1 MNLKKTLLAVAVAF
15 SSLTASAQTYGDYT
29 FKSHWFLQAQAGA
42 QYTLGEA
49 KFTDMIAAPNVQ
61 LAVGYQFNPIWAV
74 RLGVN
79 GWESVTGWK
88 DSSVKSMNLP
98 HNTFKYKY
106 LAPAI
111 DVKFNLINAI
121 CGWNPERLLG
131 LNIIAGA
138 GANIA
143 WDGLG
148 KDAAANAA
156 ASAVCLP
163 HYYEK
168 SQILPVGRMGLDVDF
183 NVSKRISLN
192 IEGMANIINDHY
204 NGKHADNADWYFNVL
219 AGVKVALGPTCTKKE
234 VPAPAP
240 EPAPTPAPKP
250 VVEKPAPAPAKVVEK
265 VEPYRVEVFFALD
278 KDEPTAEEKAKLA
291 GLKAYMDK
299 YPNSKV
305 DICGYADK
313 GTGNPEYNAG
323 IAKRRAV
330 KIAAMLEE
338 EYNIKTNRIT
348 INSKG
353 DTVQPFANNDSN
365 RVVIGIA
372 E

>member
-1 MNLKKTLLAVAVAF
+1 MLKKLLLVAAVAF
-15 SSLTASAQTYGDYT
+15 SALTANAQTYGDYT
-29 FKSHWFLQAQAGA
+29 FKSHWFAQLQAGG
-42 QYTLGEA
+42 QYTLGEG
-49 KFTDMIAAPNVQ
+49 KFMDMITPNAQV
-61 LAVGYQFNPIWAV
+61 AIGYQFNPIWAV

-79 GWESVTGWK
+79 GWQSTTGWK
-88 DSSVKSMNLP
+88 EDVAQSMGLP
-98 HNTFKYKY
+98 NKTFKFKY

-111 DVKFNLINAI
+111 DVKLNVINAF
-121 CGWNPERLLG
+121 CGWNPERVFG
-131 LNIIAGA
+131 LNVIVGA

-156 ASAVCLP
+156 ASALCLP

-168 SQILPVGRMGLDVDF
+168 SQILPVGRMGLDLDF
-183 NVSKRISLN
+183 NVSKRVSLN
-192 IEGMANIINDHY
+192 IEGMANFLNDHY
-204 NGKHADNADWYFNVL
+204 NGKHAANADWYFNVL

-240 EPAPTPAPKP
+240 EPAPAPAPKP

-299 YPNSKV
+299 YPNAKV

-323 IAKRRAV
+323 IANRRAV

-353 DTVQPFANNDSN
+353 DTVQPFDDNDAN

>member
-1 MNLKKTLLAVAVAF
+1 MIKKALLAVAVAF
-15 SSLTASAQTYGDYT
+15 TSLAASAQTYGDYT
-29 FKSHWFLQAQAGA
+29 FKSHWFVQAQAGA
-42 QYTLGEA
+42 QYSLGEA
-49 KFTDMIAAPNVQ
+49 KFTDMIVAPNVQ
-61 LAVGYQFNPIWAV
+61 VAVGYQIDPVWAV

-79 GWESVTGWK
+79 GWESKTGWK
-88 DSSVKSMNLP
+88 DASVEALKLP
-98 HNTFKYKY
+98 AKTFKYKY

-121 CGWNPERLLG
+121 SGWNPERVFG
-131 LNIIAGA
+131 LNLIAGA
-138 GANIA
+138 GVNIA

-148 KDAAANAA
+148 SDAAANFAN
-156 ASAVCLP
+156 CLP
-163 HYYEK
+163 HYYSK
-168 SQILPVGRMGLDVDF
+168 SQILPVGRMGLDLDF
-183 NVSKRISLN
+183 NVSKRVSLN
-192 IEGMANIINDHY
+192 VEGMANIINDHY
-204 NGKHADNADWYFNVL
+204 NGKHANNADWYFNVL
-219 AGVKVALGPTCTKKE
+219 AGVKIALGATCTKKE
-234 VPAPAP
+234 APAPAP
-240 EPAPTPAPKP
+240 EPAPAPAPKP
-250 VVEKPAPAPAKVVEK
+250 VVAKPTPAPAPVAKVEK
-265 VEPYRVEVFFALD
+265 VEPYRVEVFYALD
-278 KDEPTAEEKAKLA
+278 VDTPSATEKAKLA
-291 GLKAYMDK
+291 GLKAYMEK

-313 GTGNPEYNAG
+313 GTGSAEYNAG

-338 EYNIKTNRIT
+338 EYNIKSNRIT